1 MGATES
7 RQPVTV
13 QGKDDQSQ
21 TGAGR
26 GRAGEEF
33 RKYLG
38 QRIKRELLG
47 EGGEDKGGVM
57 TPRWLGR
64 RTNPQGERTL
74 GWERWSWCGVTLGW
88 GGWGWDSA
96 PASQS
101 SQGWGQCSD

>member
-1 MGATES
+1 MKGGLQPAWVAEGAGGGGAWKIFKPKVTSSGLCVRKILLAATWRMGATES

-13 QGKDDQSQ
+13 QGKDDQSR

-57 TPRWLGR
+57 TPR
-64 RTNPQGERTL
+64 
-74 GWERWSWCGVTLGW
+74 
-88 GGWGWDSA
+88 
-96 PASQS
+96 
-101 SQGWGQCSD
+101 